1 MERAYH
7 THGREVC
14 PAKEQKP
21 MTETNKM
28 RDLLAMLR
36 DALQKLEVTI
46 ERTRDS
52 VDEIDAQAARLR
64 EGIEALST
72 LQQGEAAAVGIDM
85 VIDAATELLQAF
97 SNLELALPDAQ
108 ADVETLEAE
117 MEDDQG
123 GRNA

>member
-1 MERAYH
+1 
-7 THGREVC
+7 
-14 PAKEQKP
+14 
-21 MTETNKM
+21 MTETNKT

-46 ERTRDS
+46 ERMQDG

-85 VIDAATELLQAF
+85 VIDAATELLQAC

-117 MEDDQG
+117 IEDNEH
-123 GRNA
+123 GRGA